1 MPHLRVE
8 TNVKSSDINLD
19 EALKEL
25 SATIAATT
33 GKKNSNY
40 MIIPFFSVF
49 WSRDTTVNVLHF
61 KYCLLRV
68 K

>member
-33 GKKNSNY
+33 GKKNSQ
-40 MIIPFFSVF
+40 
-49 WSRDTTVNVLHF
+49 
-61 KYCLLRV
+61 
-68 K
+68 